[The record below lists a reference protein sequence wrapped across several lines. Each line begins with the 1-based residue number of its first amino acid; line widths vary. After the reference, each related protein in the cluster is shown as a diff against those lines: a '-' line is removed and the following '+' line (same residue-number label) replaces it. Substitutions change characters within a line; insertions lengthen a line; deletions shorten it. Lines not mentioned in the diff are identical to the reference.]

1 MGKVSAAPSPQPP
14 PECDASVR
22 GRRAVGIGERRA
34 PSPVFLAHRTT
45 IGGAGPGAGGPR
57 GVRWIIAH
65 VRGRESSA
73 AGGSAV
79 PSRACAGRSVTK
91 SRLGGGDEAR
101 PLRSL
106 PTLST
111 SPALHVKRNNLFIL
125 GFKNPALL
133 PVLRGRPAPPPCLPS
148 SPRSCPVPPA
158 APPSSLSSSPPLPP
172 ARLPPPFWDAT
183 VGEGAGNAL
192 SASRPSSALEAA
204 GWEGR
209 GTPPPRS
216 PHRGA
221 GPRARRRGG
230 LGFEQERVSQSQGGW
245 FSLYKQEAENH
256 WHTVAFLIVPGG
268 GASPASCLYLQR
280 PSCTYSSL
288 PCTPRP

>member
-1 MGKVSAAPSPQPP
+1 M
-14 PECDASVR
+14 
-22 GRRAVGIGERRA
+22 GIGERRA
-34 PSPVFLAHRTT
+34 PSPVFLAHRT

-158 APPSSLSSSPPLPP
+158 APPSSLSSSSSPPSPSLLGRDRGGGSGKRFV
-172 ARLPPPFWDAT
+172 RLA
-183 VGEGAGNAL
+183 AQL
-192 SASRPSSALEAA
+192 SP
-204 GWEGR
+204 GGR
-209 GTPPPRS
+209 GLGGARHPAAPLPPPRS
-216 PHRGA
+216 RA
-221 GPRARRRGG
+221 PRAKKRRTR
-230 LGFEQERVSQSQGGW
+230 F
-245 FSLYKQEAENH
+245 
-256 WHTVAFLIVPGG
+256 
-268 GASPASCLYLQR
+268 
-280 PSCTYSSL
+280 
-288 PCTPRP
+288 